1 MSDFRFGI
9 EHEVAFLD
17 HKGSFVDFASTP
29 YRLLQAVIDEL
40 PVYPGDEVEL
50 RIGDAGIRLKRW
62 YLEALERLSPQ
73 GEWLTCLPKGIEIRT
88 TIHPDI
94 QSTIQELEESFALLC
109 QVAARHGFTPVL
121 TSYNPYRT
129 CLILDP
135 PLNPYEWR
143 LLDRSPEDRTT
154 LGTFLT
160 YGPDL
165 SLSCAAW
172 STEQLIDCGRKLTYY
187 SPYIVPFSF
196 SSPFYEGQLWEGL
209 SVRTFL
215 RTGQRP
221 AVLVF
226 IADETQLI
234 YSNPSLTKLARI
246 PAEIGRLEFKAC
258 DSCADFSLYAA
269 LLALLK
275 GLTIDETLPGRA
287 IVPDATLHQHAALRG
302 FADEEIFEGA
312 QRVLMA
318 ADQALVADVDRSLL
332 RPLFA
337 LLEQRQTPAHR
348 MIERY
353 RQTGSLEEALRF
365 PYVASLGTA
374 RETMQGSS
382 EQATMAEERSAPM
395 PGCGYGPQ

>member
-1 MSDFRFGI
+1 MSDFCFGI

-17 HKGSFVDFASTP
+17 HNGRFVDFVSTP
-29 YRLLQAVIDEL
+29 YSLLQAVIEEL
-40 PVYPGDEVEL
+40 PLYPGDEQQL

-62 YLEALERLSPQ
+62 YLEALERLSPE

-94 QSTIQELEESFALLC
+94 QSTIDELQESFALLC

-121 TSYNPYRT
+121 TSYNPYQT

-143 LLDRSPEDRTT
+143 LLDRSPEDRTA
-154 LGTFLT
+154 LSTFLT

-165 SLSCAAW
+165 SLSCPSW
-172 STEQLIDCGRKLTYY
+172 STELLIDRGRKLTYY

-196 SSPFYEGQLWEGL
+196 SSPFYEGKLWEGL

-221 AVLVF
+221 AALVF
-226 IADETQLI
+226 IADETKLL
-234 YSNPSLTKLARI
+234 YSSPSLTKLARI

-275 GLTIDETLPGRA
+275 GLTLDDTLPGRA
-287 IVPDATLHQHAALRG
+287 TVPDANLHQRAALRG
-302 FADEEIFEGA
+302 FEDEKIFEGA
-312 QRVLMA
+312 QQILTA
-318 ADQALVADVDRSLL
+318 AAQALSEDASRSLL
-332 RPLFA
+332 EPLFK
-337 LLEQRQTPAHR
+337 LLEQRQTPAQQ
-348 MIERY
+348 MIEHY
-353 RQTGSLEEALRF
+353 RQTGSLQEALRF
-365 PYVASLGTA
+365 PYLVSQGMACKT
-374 RETMQGSS
+374 RQGS
-382 EQATMAEERSAPM
+382 ATLS
-395 PGCGYGPQ
+395 

>member
-1 MSDFRFGI
+1 MSDFCFGI

-17 HKGSFVDFASTP
+17 HNGRFVDFVSTS
-29 YRLLQAVIDEL
+29 YSQLQAVIDEL
-40 PVYPGDEVEL
+40 PLYPGDEQQL

-121 TSYNPYRT
+121 TSYNPYQT

-135 PLNPYEWR
+135 PLNAYEWR
-143 LLDRSPEDRTT
+143 LLDRSPEDRTA
-154 LGTFLT
+154 LSTFLT

-165 SLSCAAW
+165 SLSCASW
-172 STEQLIDCGRKLTYY
+172 STAVLIDRGRKLTYY

-196 SSPFYEGQLWEGL
+196 SSPFYEGKLWEGL

-221 AVLVF
+221 AALVF
-226 IADETQLI
+226 IADETQLL
-234 YSNPSLTKLARI
+234 YSSPSLTKLARI

-258 DSCADFSLYAA
+258 DSCGDFSLYAA
-269 LLALLK
+269 LLALLQ
-275 GLTIDETLPGRA
+275 GLTLDDTLPGRA
-287 IVPDATLHQHAALRG
+287 IVPDASLHQRAALRG
-302 FADEEIFEGA
+302 FEDEEIFAGA
-312 QRVLMA
+312 QQLLTA
-318 ADQALVADVDRSLL
+318 AARALDKEGSRSLL
-332 RPLFA
+332 DPLFT
-337 LLEQRQTPAHR
+337 LLERRQTPAHQ
-348 MIERY
+348 MIARY
-353 RQTGSLEEALRF
+353 RQTGSLKEALRF
-365 PYVASLGTA
+365 PYLASQGTA
-374 RETMQGSS
+374 CETN
-382 EQATMAEERSAPM
+382 
-395 PGCGYGPQ
+395 